1 MKINIPEGYVIDK
14 EKSTFEEIVFKK
26 KDDKPRSWEEFCNAR
41 RDGTKLHIR
50 AFYIDGGFVNE
61 TIKGGYRC
69 KSLFYSREEAEAFL
83 ALMQLR
89 QLRKAWVGD
98 WDPDWKGDN
107 CKYVIHSMHNELEAG
122 VHANLSAS
130 LSFPTKKMAEE
141 FLECFKYL
149 LEQAKVLL

>member
-41 RDGTKLHIR
+41 RDGNNNFIK
-50 AFYIDGGFVNE
+50 AFCIDGSSVNE
-61 TIKGGYRC
+61 TKDGGYRC
-69 KSLFYSREEAEAFL
+69 KTLFYSRKEAEAFL

-98 WDPDWKGDN
+98 WEPDWTSTSSKGIIT
-107 CKYVIHSMHNELEAG
+107 CYRNETIVTLLSCYSG
-122 VHANLSAS
+122 VM
-130 LSFPTKKMAEE
+130 SFPTDDMAHE
-141 FLECFKYL
+141 FFECFKDL
-149 LEQAKVLL
+149 LEQAKILL